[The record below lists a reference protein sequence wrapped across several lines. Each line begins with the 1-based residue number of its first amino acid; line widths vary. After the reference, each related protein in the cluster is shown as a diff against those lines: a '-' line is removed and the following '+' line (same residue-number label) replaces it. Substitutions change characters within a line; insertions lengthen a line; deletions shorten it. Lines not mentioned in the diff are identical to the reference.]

1 MVFLQNTRNVNISHL
16 IRYKQPLYI
25 LTILSVTW
33 QNKWIKT
40 KVKCETVFSVDQGQT
55 HTEEILLETAS
66 TLISIEKMQQC
77 EKKEVEKPR
86 RDSKP
91 DQDLDRTIMDD
102 DKVD

>member
-1 MVFLQNTRNVNISHL
+1 MDYNLVR
-16 IRYKQPLYI
+16 
-25 LTILSVTW
+25 
-33 QNKWIKT
+33 
-40 KVKCETVFSVDQGQT
+40 CDFSAET
-55 HTEEILLETAS
+55 HTEKILLETAS

-102 DKVD
+102 DKVDALV